1 MIGKLIWKDFKVIRQ
16 VVFLKIIPAAMLAG
30 ALFVFRYLP
39 WHAYM
44 MQGFIYISTTLIVHA
59 MTEKSGLNEGFTAS
73 LPVSRFDIVSARY
86 LSTLFCILLCLAL
99 WYLNGKAASLVFPDA
114 TTDFSKAFNLKGIF
128 IAFVFF
134 AAMISLFLPASFAF
148 GKTGLIL
155 TFIPALSA
163 AISTVPLLFYPDILS
178 YVHFF
183 LPSDLPRVVI
193 IGSSL
198 LLAMLA
204 SFWLSVR
211 IYNWKNL

>member
-1 MIGKLIWKDFKVIRQ
+1 MIGKLIWKDIKVIGRIF
-16 VVFLKIIPAAMLAG
+16 FLRIMPAAMLAG
-30 ALFVFRYLP
+30 ALFVFRYFP
-39 WHAYM
+39 WHVYM
-44 MQGFIYISTTLIVHA
+44 VQGFIYISTTLIVHA

-73 LPVSRFDIVSARY
+73 LPVSRFDIISARY
-86 LSTLFCILLCLAL
+86 LSTLFCILLGLML

-114 TTDFSKAFNLKGIF
+114 TIDFSKVFNLKGVF

-134 AAMISLFLPASFAF
+134 AAIISLFLPASFAF

-163 AISTVPLLFYPDILS
+163 AISTVPLLFFPYEFS

-183 LPSDLPRVVI
+183 LPSDLQMVI
-193 IGSSL
+193 ITGSSSL
-198 LLAMLA
+198 LALLV

>member
-1 MIGKLIWKDFKVIRQ
+1 MIGKLIWKDIKVIGQ
-16 VVFLKIIPAAMLAG
+16 AAFLKIMPGGMLMG
-30 ALFVFRYLP
+30 ALLIFRYYP
-39 WHAYM
+39 WNVYM
-44 MQGFIYISTTLIVHA
+44 VYGFIAISTTLIFHA
-59 MTEKSGLNEGFTAS
+59 VTEKNGLNESFTGS

-86 LSTLFCILLCLAL
+86 LSTLFCILLCLTL

-114 TTDFSKAFNLKGIF
+114 ATDFSKAFNVKGVF

-163 AISTVPLLFYPDILS
+163 AVSTVPLLFFPYEIS

-183 LPSDLPRVVI
+183 LPSDLQMVI
-193 IGSSL
+193 IIGASS